1 MNTAEPDSSALT
13 PSLTQPQ
20 MTKAKNLQKAPTEKE
35 IVSAMV
41 RLNTQGLKVP
51 VKLDELKKLPSLAQ
65 QARTCPNS
73 STMKKKSFTDMGPG
87 NNYLG
92 LQEACEE
99 VDEDTDDQHD
109 VFYNTE
115 GQ

>member
-1 MNTAEPDSSALT
+1 
-13 PSLTQPQ
+13 
-20 MTKAKNLQKAPTEKE
+20 
-35 IVSAMV
+35 MV

-87 NNYLG
+87 NAYLG

-99 VDEDTDDQHD
+99 VDEDTDDQND